1 MSVPQ
6 EMQYSLKDPAVGA
19 RSYTSSLKPVNG
31 STFAMGTI
39 TQIDIP
45 CGLRRPW

>member
-1 MSVPQ
+1 MSIPS
-6 EMQYSLKDPAVGA
+6 EMQYALKDPAVAA

-31 STFAMGTI
+31 SNFAMGTI

-45 CGLRRPW
+45 AGQCRP

>member
-1 MSVPQ
+1 MSVPS
-6 EMQYSLKDPAVGA
+6 EMQYALKDAVAA

-31 STFAMGTI
+31 SNFAMGTI

-45 CGLRRPW
+45 AGQCRP